1 VLTSLSNTN
10 ADGLKS
16 AVAHILI
23 VDDRVDDLRAITDLL
38 QSPGC
43 NIVTAT
49 SGAEG
54 LKHLL
59 RTEFAVIL
67 LDMKMPEMNGLEFA
81 ALVRGRK
88 RSCQTPIIFLT
99 AAGDDSATIYRAYSL
114 GAVDYL
120 TKPPDES
127 ALRAKVAVFVDLYRK
142 EQLIKR
148 QAEMLVQARVAEEK
162 LLSEKRYRSL
172 VEMVPSCVVQM
183 DRRGNIRYANRAF
196 LTQSGMSR
204 DDAAL
209 ERSSSQVLRQL
220 IHSTDEARF
229 AKDWEGWL
237 SECVAFRAELRLRMR
252 NGDYHWHLCEFVPEC
267 NDDGEVQGWLAF
279 FTDCEELKQAIGARD
294 EFLALASHELRNPLM
309 PMLNSIYILKSADRN
324 SERAS
329 RAITVIERQIGHLTR
344 LVDDLLDVT
353 RVARG
358 KLHLQRQ
365 PADLVEL
372 ARKTAED
379 HEACFSG
386 EGIEFHTSL
395 PDEPVWVDVDHTR
408 MAQVISNLLGNAQKF
423 TPRGG
428 RVELSVTSAAGL
440 ATVRVQDN
448 GTGIS
453 DDVLGSLFEPFMQGQ
468 RAAQSGGGLG
478 LGLALVKGLVEL
490 HGGNVSV
497 SSDGP
502 GSGSTFTMSLPL
514 HSVSVHS
521 QRDAPE
527 LRGPSDDTGNGRK
540 CRVLLV
546 DDNPDARSSLRDVLE
561 LMGHHVDVSCD
572 GYEGI
577 SVAETVH
584 PDIVLCDIGLPGM
597 DGYEVARR
605 LKGAVPNAILVAMT
619 GFASPSDRERALQ
632 AGFVKHLVKPPSLQ
646 EVEQLLAQL

>member
-1 VLTSLSNTN
+1 
-10 ADGLKS
+10 
-16 AVAHILI
+16 
-23 VDDRVDDLRAITDLL
+23 
-38 QSPGC
+38 
-43 NIVTAT
+43 
-49 SGAEG
+49 
-54 LKHLL
+54 
-59 RTEFAVIL
+59 
-67 LDMKMPEMNGLEFA
+67 
-81 ALVRGRK
+81 
-88 RSCQTPIIFLT
+88 
-99 AAGDDSATIYRAYSL
+99 
-114 GAVDYL
+114 
-120 TKPPDES
+120 
-127 ALRAKVAVFVDLYRK
+127 
-142 EQLIKR
+142 
-148 QAEMLVQARVAEEK
+148 
-162 LLSEKRYRSL
+162 
-172 VEMVPSCVVQM
+172 M
-183 DRRGNIRYANRAF
+183 DQHGNVRYANRAF

-209 ERSSSQVLRQL
+209 EQSSGQVLRRL
-220 IHSTDEARF
+220 IHPSDAARF

-252 NGDYHWHLCEFVPEC
+252 NGDYHWHLCEFVPER

-309 PMLNSIYILKSADRN
+309 PMLNSVYILKSADAN

-365 PADLVEL
+365 PADLAEL

-379 HEACFSG
+379 HEASFSG
-386 EGIEFHTSL
+386 DGVEFHISL

-408 MAQVISNLLGNAQKF
+408 IAQVISNLLGNAQKF

-428 RVELSVTSAAGL
+428 RVELSVTSGAGV

-448 GTGIS
+448 GAGIG
-453 DDVLGSLFEPFMQGQ
+453 DDVQGVLFEPFMQGQ
-468 RAAQSGGGLG
+468 RVAQSRGGLG

-490 HGGNVSV
+490 HGGSVSV

-502 GSGSTFTMSLPL
+502 GKGSTFTLSLPL
-514 HSVSVHS
+514 RSVRITSRH
-521 QRDAPE
+521 DAPE
-527 LRGPSDDTGNGRK
+527 SRGPSDDAGSGRK

-577 SVAETVH
+577 SVAKAVH

-597 DGYEVARR
+597 DGYEVARH
-605 LKGAVPNAILVAMT
+605 LKGAVPNAVLVAMT